1 MDKRFTKYL
10 AEFIGTFIL
19 VFFGCGSAAI
29 TGGIGGVLGILGI
42 AFSFGLAIVAAA
54 YAIGHISGCHVNPA
68 VSLAMLIDGQLSFI
82 DFIGYV
88 IAQVLGSCAAASTLF
103 FVIKSS
109 ANLDIF
115 ETGLGTNGYN
125 ALSHTFLSLDGAF
138 VVEMILTFVFVLTIF
153 GVTSNEKTSAHAGLI
168 IGLTLTF
175 VHIIGIPLT
184 GTSVNPAR
192 SLGPALIFGGEALG
206 QVWLFILAPLV
217 GAALAALIWHF
228 CFKPADKKVVAKPAK
243 TSKKK

>member
-29 TGGIGGVLGILGI
+29 TGGIDGVLGILGI

-88 IAQVLGSCAAASTLF
+88 VAQLLGSLAASSALF
-103 FVIKSS
+103 FTIKSS
-109 ANLDIF
+109 GNLDIF
-115 ETGLGTNGYN
+115 KTGLGTNGFDT
-125 ALSHTFLSLDGAF
+125 LSYVGLSLDGAF
-138 VVEMILTFVFVLTIF
+138 AVEMILTFVFVLAIF
-153 GVTSNEKTSAHAGLI
+153 GVTSNDKTSSHAGLI

-192 SLGPALIFGGEALG
+192 SIGPALVFGGEALR

-217 GAALAALIWHF
+217 GAAIAALVWHF
-228 CFKPADKKVVAKPAK
+228 CFKPEDKKVVK

>member
-88 IAQVLGSCAAASTLF
+88 VAQLLGSLAASSALF
-103 FVIKSS
+103 FTIKASG
-109 ANLDIF
+109 NLDIF
-115 ETGLGTNGYN
+115 KTGLGTNGFG
-125 ALSHTFLSLDGAF
+125 ALSHVGLSLDGAF
-138 VVEMILTFVFVLTIF
+138 VIEMILTFVFVLTIF

-192 SLGPALIFGGEALG
+192 SVGPALIFGGEALS
-206 QVWLFILAPLV
+206 QVWLFVLAPLV
-217 GAALAALIWHF
+217 GAAIAALVWHF
-228 CFKPADKKVVAKPAK
+228 CFKPEDKKVVKPAK
-243 TSKKK
+243 ASKKK

>member
-29 TGGIGGVLGILGI
+29 TGGIDGVLGILGI

-88 IAQVLGSCAAASTLF
+88 VAQLLGSLAASSALF
-103 FVIKSS
+103 FTIKSS
-109 ANLDIF
+109 GNLDIF
-115 ETGLGTNGYN
+115 KTGLGTNGFDT
-125 ALSHTFLSLDGAF
+125 LSYVGLSLDGAF
-138 VVEMILTFVFVLTIF
+138 AVEMILTFVFVLAIF
-153 GVTSNEKTSAHAGLI
+153 GVTSNDKTSSHAGLI

-192 SLGPALIFGGEALG
+192 SIGPALVFGGEALS

-217 GAALAALIWHF
+217 GAAIAALIWHF
-228 CFKPADKKVVAKPAK
+228 CFKPEDKKVVK

>member
-88 IAQVLGSCAAASTLF
+88 VAQLLGSCAAASALF

-109 ANLDIF
+109 SLDIF
-115 ETGLGTNGYN
+115 KTGLGTNGFGS
-125 ALSHTFLSLDGAF
+125 LSHVGLSLDGAF
-138 VVEMILTFVFVLTIF
+138 VVEMLLTFVFVLAIF
-153 GVTSNEKTSAHAGLI
+153 GVTSNEKTSSHAGLI

-192 SLGPALIFGGEALG
+192 SVGPALVFGGEALS
-206 QVWLFILAPLV
+206 QVWLFVLAPLV
-217 GAALAALIWHF
+217 GAAIAALVWHF
-228 CFKPADKKVVAKPAK
+228 CFKPEDKKVVKTAKA
-243 TSKKK
+243 SKKK

>member
-1 MDKRFTKYL
+1 MEKRFKKYL
-10 AEFIGTFIL
+10 AEFLGTFIL

-54 YAIGHISGCHVNPA
+54 YAIGHVSGCHVNPA
-68 VSLAMLIDGQLSFI
+68 VSLAMLIDGQLSFT

-88 IAQVLGSCAAASTLF
+88 VAQVLGSCAAASVLF
-103 FVIKSS
+103 FTIKSS
-109 ANLDIF
+109 SVLDIF
-115 ETGLGTNGYN
+115 KTGLGANGFGN
-125 ALSHTFLSLDGAF
+125 LSYVGLSLDGAF
-138 VVEMILTFVFVLTIF
+138 VVEMILTFVFVLAIF
-153 GVTSNEKTSAHAGLI
+153 GVTSNEKTSSHAGLI

-192 SLGPALIFGGEALG
+192 SIGPALIFGGEALS

-228 CFKPADKKVVAKPAK
+228 CFKSEEKKTVVH
-243 TSKKK
+243 SKKKK

>member
-68 VSLAMLIDGQLSFI
+68 VSLAMLIDGQLSII

-88 IAQVLGSCAAASTLF
+88 IAQLLGSCAAASTLF
-103 FVIKSS
+103 YVIKSS
-109 ANLDIF
+109 GRLDIF
-115 ETGLGTNGYN
+115 ETGLGTNGYE
-125 ALSHTFLSLDGAF
+125 ALSHTGLSLDGAF

-153 GVTSNEKTSAHAGLI
+153 GVTSNEKTSSHAGLI

-192 SLGPALIFGGEALG
+192 SVGPALIFGGEALS
-206 QVWLFILAPLV
+206 QVWLFVLAPLV
-217 GAALAALIWHF
+217 GAAIAALVWHF
-228 CFKPADKKVVAKPAK
+228 CFKPEDKKVVK

>member
-1 MDKRFTKYL
+1 MEKRFKKYL
-10 AEFIGTFIL
+10 AEFLGTFIL

-29 TGGIGGVLGILGI
+29 TGGIDGVLGILGI

-68 VSLAMLIDGQLSFI
+68 VSLAMLIDGQLSFT
-82 DFIGYV
+82 DFIGYIV
-88 IAQVLGSCAAASTLF
+88 AQVLGSCAAASTLF
-103 FVIKSS
+103 FTIKSS
-109 ANLDIF
+109 GLLDIF
-115 ETGLGTNGYN
+115 KTGLGTNGFN
-125 ALSHTFLSLDGAF
+125 SLSYVGISLDGAF
-138 VVEMILTFVFVLTIF
+138 VVEMILTFVFVLAIF
-153 GVTSNEKTSAHAGLI
+153 GVTSNEKTSPHAGLI

-192 SLGPALIFGGEALG
+192 SIGPALIFGGEALS
-206 QVWLFILAPLV
+206 QVWLFICAPLV

-228 CFKPADKKVVAKPAK
+228 CFKPEEKKTVVH
-243 TSKKK
+243 SKKKK

>member
-88 IAQVLGSCAAASTLF
+88 VAQLLGSCAAASALF

-109 ANLDIF
+109 GLDIF
-115 ETGLGTNGYN
+115 KTGLGTNGFGS
-125 ALSHTFLSLDGAF
+125 LSYVGLSLDGAF
-138 VVEMILTFVFVLTIF
+138 VVEMILTFVFVLAIF
-153 GVTSNEKTSAHAGLI
+153 GVTSNEKTSSHAGLI

-192 SLGPALIFGGEALG
+192 SVGPALIFGGEALS
-206 QVWLFILAPLV
+206 QVWLFVLAPLV
-217 GAALAALIWHF
+217 GAAIAALVWHF
-228 CFKPADKKVVAKPAK
+228 CFKPEDKKVVKTAKA
-243 TSKKK
+243 SKKK

>member
-1 MDKRFTKYL
+1 MDKRFTKYF

-88 IAQVLGSCAAASTLF
+88 IAQLLGSCAAASTLF
-103 FVIKSS
+103 YVIKASG
-109 ANLDIF
+109 NLDIF
-115 ETGLGTNGYN
+115 KTGLGTNGFG
-125 ALSHTFLSLDGAF
+125 ALSQ
-138 VVEMILTFVFVLTIF
+138 
-153 GVTSNEKTSAHAGLI
+153 
-168 IGLTLTF
+168 
-175 VHIIGIPLT
+175 
-184 GTSVNPAR
+184 PAVR
-192 SLGPALIFGGEALG
+192 GRHPVSYCPIHGRR
-206 QVWLFILAPLV
+206 AP
-217 GAALAALIWHF
+217 
-228 CFKPADKKVVAKPAK
+228 
-243 TSKKK
+243 

>member
-29 TGGIGGVLGILGI
+29 TGGIDGVLGILGI

-88 IAQVLGSCAAASTLF
+88 VAQLLGSLAASSALF
-103 FVIKSS
+103 FTIKSS
-109 ANLDIF
+109 GNLDIF
-115 ETGLGTNGYN
+115 KTGLGTNGFDT
-125 ALSHTFLSLDGAF
+125 LSYVGLSLDGAF
-138 VVEMILTFVFVLTIF
+138 AVEMILTFVFVLAIF
-153 GVTSNEKTSAHAGLI
+153 GVTSNDKTSSHAGLI

-192 SLGPALIFGGEALG
+192 SIGPALVFGGEALS

-217 GAALAALIWHF
+217 GAAIAALVWHF
-228 CFKPADKKVVAKPAK
+228 CFKPEDKKVVK

>member
-29 TGGIGGVLGILGI
+29 TGGIDGVLGILGI

-88 IAQVLGSCAAASTLF
+88 VAQLLGSLAASSALF
-103 FVIKSS
+103 FTIKSS
-109 ANLDIF
+109 GNLDIF
-115 ETGLGTNGYN
+115 KTGLGTNGFDT
-125 ALSHTFLSLDGAF
+125 LSYVGLSLDGAF
-138 VVEMILTFVFVLTIF
+138 AVEMILTFVFVLTIF
-153 GVTSNEKTSAHAGLI
+153 GVTSNEKTSSHAGLI

-192 SLGPALIFGGEALG
+192 SIGPALVFGGEALS

-217 GAALAALIWHF
+217 GAAMAALVWHF
-228 CFKPADKKVVAKPAK
+228 CFKPEDKKVVK

>member
-88 IAQVLGSCAAASTLF
+88 VAQLLGSLAASSALF
-103 FVIKSS
+103 FTIKSS
-109 ANLDIF
+109 GNLDIF
-115 ETGLGTNGYN
+115 KTGLGTNGFDT
-125 ALSHTFLSLDGAF
+125 LSYVGLSLDGAF
-138 VVEMILTFVFVLTIF
+138 AVEMILTFVFVLAIF
-153 GVTSNEKTSAHAGLI
+153 GVTSNDKTSSHAGLI

-192 SLGPALIFGGEALG
+192 SIGPALVFGGEALS

-217 GAALAALIWHF
+217 GAAIAALVWHF
-228 CFKPADKKVVAKPAK
+228 CFKPEDKKVVK

>member
-1 MDKRFTKYL
+1 MEKRFKKYL

-29 TGGIGGVLGILGI
+29 TGGIKGVLGILGI

-68 VSLAMLIDGQLSFI
+68 VSLAMLIDGQLSFT

-88 IAQVLGSCAAASTLF
+88 VAQVLGSCAASSALF
-103 FVIKSS
+103 YVIKASS
-109 ANLDIF
+109 ALDIF
-115 ETGLGTNGYN
+115 ETGLGTNGFN
-125 ALSHTFLSLDGAF
+125 SLSYTYLSLDGAF

-192 SLGPALIFGGEALG
+192 SLGPALIFGGEALS
-206 QVWLFILAPLV
+206 QVWLFILAPFA

-228 CFKPADKKVVAKPAK
+228 CFKPEEKKVVVH
-243 TSKKK
+243 SKKKK

>member
-88 IAQVLGSCAAASTLF
+88 VAQVLGSCAAASTLF
-103 FVIKSS
+103 YVIKSS
-109 ANLDIF
+109 GRLDIF
-115 ETGLGTNGYN
+115 ETGLGTNGYE
-125 ALSHTFLSLDGAF
+125 ALSHTGLSLDGAF
-138 VVEMILTFVFVLTIF
+138 VVEMLLTFVFVLTIF

-192 SLGPALIFGGEALG
+192 SLGPALVFGGEALS

-217 GAALAALIWHF
+217 GAAIAALVWHF
-228 CFKPADKKVVAKPAK
+228 CFKPEDKKAVK

>member
-88 IAQVLGSCAAASTLF
+88 VAQLLGSFAASSALF
-103 FVIKSS
+103 FTIKASG
-109 ANLDIF
+109 NLDIF
-115 ETGLGTNGYN
+115 KTGLGTNGFG
-125 ALSHTFLSLDGAF
+125 ALSHVGLSLDGAF
-138 VVEMILTFVFVLTIF
+138 VIEMILTFVFVLAIF

-192 SLGPALIFGGEALG
+192 SVGPALIFGGEALS
-206 QVWLFILAPLV
+206 QVWVFVLAPLA
-217 GAALAALIWHF
+217 GAAIAALVWHF
-228 CFKPADKKVVAKPAK
+228 CFKPEDKKVVKTAK

>member
-88 IAQVLGSCAAASTLF
+88 VAQVLGSCAAASALF
-103 FVIKSS
+103 YVIKSS
-109 ANLDIF
+109 GRLDIF
-115 ETGLGTNGYN
+115 ETGLGTNGFS
-125 ALSHTFLSLDGAF
+125 ALSHTGLSLDGAF
-138 VVEMILTFVFVLTIF
+138 VVEMLLTFVFVLTIF

-192 SLGPALIFGGEALG
+192 SLGPALVFGGEALS

-217 GAALAALIWHF
+217 GAAIAALVWHF
-228 CFKPADKKVVAKPAK
+228 CFKPEDKKVVK